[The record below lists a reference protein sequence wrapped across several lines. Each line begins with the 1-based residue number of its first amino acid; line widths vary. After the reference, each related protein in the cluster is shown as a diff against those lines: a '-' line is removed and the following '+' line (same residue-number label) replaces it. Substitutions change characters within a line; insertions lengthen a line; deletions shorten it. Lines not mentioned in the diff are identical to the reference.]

1 MGSDVLEDLKK
12 IRIMTNLAIYDK
24 HHGEEDRKIT
34 SHYRR
39 DYVYKK
45 NLGIRIG
52 VILGSAVLAMLYY
65 GYKLFVAETDIFVT
79 FSKGEAIKIGI
90 AVVILLVVY
99 TIIGTVVNRA
109 RYSLA
114 EERCL
119 KYEKMLSKL
128 NGKNDA
134 NITKED
140 SKNERT

>member
-1 MGSDVLEDLKK
+1 MEDLKK

-24 HHGEEDRKIT
+24 HHGEEDRRIT

-45 NLGIRIG
+45 NLSIRIG
-52 VILGSAVLAMLYY
+52 VLLGSAVLAMLYY
-65 GYKLFVAETDIFVT
+65 GYKLFVAGTDIFAT
-79 FSKGEAIKIGI
+79 FTKEEAIKIGI
-90 AVVILLVVY
+90 VVAILLVIY

-109 RYSLA
+109 RYNLA

-119 KYEKMLSKL
+119 KYEKMLAKL
-128 NGKNDA
+128 NGKNET
-134 NITKED
+134 NITKEE

>member
-1 MGSDVLEDLKK
+1 MEDLKK

-45 NLGIRIG
+45 NLSIRIG
-52 VILGSAVLAMLYY
+52 VLLGSLVLAMLYY
-65 GYKLFVAETDIFVT
+65 GYKLFVAGTDIFVT
-79 FSKGEAIKIGI
+79 FSKDEAIKIGI
-90 AVVILLVVY
+90 AVAIVLVIY
-99 TIIGTVVNRA
+99 TVIGTVINGA

-119 KYEKMLSKL
+119 KYEKMLAKL
-128 NGKNDA
+128 NGKIDT

-140 SKNERT
+140 DKNERT